1 VITLQSVNVGM
12 PEVIGFRRGGP
23 VLSGFRK
30 RPIEFTYVDV
40 GEINIAGDAQADLR
54 AHGGH
59 HKAVYAYCADHFAW
73 WTKQVKLEHPV
84 GPGTFG
90 ENLTISGIDEAAACI
105 GDVWRWGTVVLQV
118 SQPRYPCYKMAMA
131 TGRPAI
137 VKRFLESN
145 RSGWYLRVLEEGEGP
160 VGGEICLLDRDPA
173 GLTVRDAARASW
185 QSTEPERLIE
195 IAGHP
200 ALAPSWANLL
210 RHNAISPV

>member
-1 VITLQSVNVGM
+1 VITLQSVNVGQ

-30 RPIEFTYVDV
+30 RPVELTGVEV
-40 GEINIAGDAQADLR
+40 GSTNIAGDGQADLR
-54 AHGGH
+54 AHGGQN
-59 HKAVYAYCADHFAW
+59 KAVYAYCADHFAW
-73 WTKQVKLEHPV
+73 WAKHVKLERPV

-90 ENLTISGIDEAAACI
+90 ENLTISGVDEGAVHI
-105 GDVWRWGTVVLQV
+105 GDIWRWGTAVLQV

-145 RSGWYLRVLEEGEGP
+145 RSGWYLRVLEEGEGI
-160 VGGEICLLDRDPA
+160 VGGEICLLEQDPA
-173 GLTVRDAARASW
+173 GLTVREASQASW
-185 QSTEPERLIE
+185 HPTEPERLIE
-195 IAGHP
+195 IAAHP

-210 RHNAISPV
+210 RHNAITPG